1 VRKSPEDTEI
11 SKQRIIEAA
20 EQEFLRCGYVSAKIE
35 NIAKR
40 TRMTKGAIFWHYK
53 TKLQLFKVVL
63 LRSIERLRKIIKE
76 IFATDE
82 PVVGQLKDMIM
93 RVQKE
98 RSFEIMLQLGKLG
111 NDRKVSKSVLNEIQ
125 GATTAIFSEILE
137 KIDGAKKNGEL
148 KKEVNTMDMMLTMAI
163 FMSGFTQTDTMRDLL
178 MIKNGINFDS
188 ATNIL
193 FKGFDYYQR

>member
-1 VRKSPEDTEI
+1 MRKSPEDTEI